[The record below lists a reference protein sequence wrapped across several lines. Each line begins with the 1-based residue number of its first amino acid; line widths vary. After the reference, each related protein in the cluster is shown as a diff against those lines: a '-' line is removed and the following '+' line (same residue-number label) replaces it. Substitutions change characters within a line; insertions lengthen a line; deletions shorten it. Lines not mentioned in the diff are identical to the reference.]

1 MDITRSQLNIN
12 HLKMIFTIANSET
25 VKDAAESLFITQ
37 PALTNRIREAERRL
51 NTNLFVR
58 RGRKLIISSA
68 GKRLLHSAKKIL
80 DELGRA
86 EYDIARLSDGV
97 EQVLRIGLPHYA
109 SFKWLPAVVNYFH
122 QELPEI
128 ELEITAEAA
137 TQPLSALYNGD
148 IDIAM
153 ISSARQKLVLDD
165 NAYDSIFLLEDELLA
180 CLSKNH
186 KKANRRFLLAED
198 FSDETYITNSTI
210 PEKDREYDLFFKP
223 EKILPRKVL
232 QVGFNEAI
240 IELVKVNIGLT
251 IMSKRLI
258 EPYLRDND
266 IHTAKLGKRGLKI
279 YWHLV
284 YLKQNQIAKPAK
296 ILTDILKQQ
305 SQIQQSQIQ
314 QRQSS

>member
-1 MDITRSQLNIN
+1 MDITKSQLNIN
-12 HLKMIFTIANSET
+12 HLKMICTIAKSDT
-25 VKDAAESLFITQ
+25 VKDAAETLFITQ

-58 RGRKLIISSA
+58 RGRKLIISTA

-86 EYDIARLSDGV
+86 EYDIARLSDGI

-109 SFKWLPAVVNYFH
+109 SFKWLPAVVSYFH
-122 QELPEI
+122 KEHPKI
-128 ELEITAEAA
+128 ELEITAENS
-137 TQPLSALYNGD
+137 TQPLNALFNGD

-153 ISSARQKLVLDD
+153 ISSAQKELELDD
-165 NAYDSIFLLEDELLA
+165 NAYESIFLLQDELLA
-180 CLSKNH
+180 CLSTNH
-186 KKANRRFLLAED
+186 QKADRSFLLAED

-223 EKILPRKVL
+223 EKVLPRKVL

-240 IELVKVNIGLT
+240 IELVKVNMGIT

-258 EPYLRDND
+258 DPYLKNNN
-266 IHTAKLGKRGLKI
+266 IQTVKLGKMGLKI

-296 ILTDILKQQ
+296 ILTDILKEQTNA
-305 SQIQQSQIQ
+305 S
-314 QRQSS
+314 